1 MSNPASLTFSR
12 RLALAG
18 PLALLPG
25 CLPKEPLP
33 PCPADPTAAGPVN
46 WLPDAGKPVAWGEE
60 HLTPSDGVPV
70 PLSIYYPSA
79 RFIPPRPMLQQ
90 CAWSWPLVIFLHGR
104 PPDRVSNTGYHRAWW
119 RIPIALARS
128 GHVVLV
134 PNLDLGME
142 TPASAVNPVVDWL
155 FANWHGAPWTNHRI
169 RARAVIGHSYGAL
182 LGARYAIANPEIAAY
197 ASLGGVFGQDEA
209 IGIPLLKSIGCRSFF
224 MFVHDNFHEDLEMPF
239 QGSAR
244 ILLVP
249 ADRYACIYKGEHF
262 DYLQPNAIGT
272 ANRGP
277 CPAIPQLSAD
287 LLALFI
293 GSQLQSLT
301 PIPLDLTPL
310 SVSLT
315 PAQES
320 LAIQWLQAQPRIC
333 GEEGCDVTLQWMF
346 GGEAHHR
353 VIAPCPS
360 G

>member
-25 CLPKEPLP
+25 CLPKEQLP

-46 WLPDAGKPVAWGEE
+46 WLPDVGKPVAWGEE
-60 HLTPSDGVPV
+60 HLTLSDCVPV
-70 PLSIYYPSA
+70 PLSFYYPSA

-90 CAWSWPLVIFLHGR
+90 CAWSWPLVIFLHGH
-104 PPDRVSNTGYHRAWW
+104 PPSGTATEGYHRAWW
-119 RIPIALARS
+119 RIPVALARS

-134 PNLDLGME
+134 PNLSLNVE
-142 TPASAVNPVVDWL
+142 SSPAMVAPAVQWL
-155 FANWHGAPWTNHRI
+155 FDHWHGAPWVNHRP
-169 RARAVIGHSYGAL
+169 RSRAVIGHSYGAL
-182 LGARYAIANPEIAAY
+182 LAARYAAATPGIG
-197 ASLGGVFGQDEA
+197 ALGCLSGVFTEVTSGPAELLAA
-209 IGIPLLKSIGCRSFF
+209 IPCTSFF
-224 MFVHDNFHEDLEMPF
+224 MFAHRNGAEDLELPER
-239 QGSAR
+239 SPL
-244 ILLVP
+244 ILKTRV
-249 ADRYACIYKGEHF
+249 DHYACIFNGEHF
-262 DYLQPNAIGT
+262 DYLDPGFSGT

-301 PIPLDLTPL
+301 PIPLDLTPP

-315 PAQES
+315 PAQEA